1 MSVRRRGVGD
11 RLLLSGAGV
20 LIRGAAGAAVA
31 SVAETYRRRIM
42 VLKTYMFSYFI
53 LAPSLQAGVVAPVSI
68 RDSTTGRAVCI
79 PQEPVPRPAPGHQPW
94 SGLTSS

>member
-1 MSVRRRGVGD
+1 MSARRRGVGD

-20 LIRGAAGAAVA
+20 LIRGAAGA

-68 RDSTTGRAVCI
+68 RDSTTGRAVCN